1 LKVNVVNSAI
11 NFGVCK
17 LFPKSYGFCSYR
29 SDAKTM
35 TMATTECRPSH
46 RRNLLLRLHI
56 KVFVSFEQ
64 SSVFRA
70 PCVSLFVTSA
80 WIQIIANNTWLIVN
94 CELCVWL
101 VQNAFSGNWRL
112 L

>member
-1 LKVNVVNSAI
+1 
-11 NFGVCK
+11 
-17 LFPKSYGFCSYR
+17 
-29 SDAKTM
+29 M

-56 KVFVSFEQ
+56 KVLVSFEQ

-70 PCVSLFVTSA
+70 PCVSLFGTSA

-94 CELCVWL
+94 FVCGLCRMHFPAIGDFYKSL
-101 VQNAFSGNWRL
+101 LFLLPFASGEYL
-112 L
+112 LALIMSVSTNQSSVSKEYL